1 MRVYQKTSITAVA
14 CIAGT
19 ALLLWIMMSRGAPEK
34 PSSSN
39 PPQQAATFPG
49 PAVPSSQSD
58 WPATQRTDRPLS
70 QLYLQQELA
79 TNLRA
84 FVEQAKRQPEKGGLF
99 LAASTIRICNTLA
112 IHNRDTASARW
123 RAESAAGPAALD
135 AANKLAHRCEGFTQA
150 DLAEADRILQR
161 SDTSD
166 PILTAARTLKE
177 GRNTMTIDQ
186 WRTHLQTLI
195 DSGIPLTGRV
205 MEDSLI
211 AGSALLKAPGSEIL
225 YLNGK
230 PYGGFSPEAL
240 WIATELDAPLYSDV
254 DESNPRNTLSYLTR
268 CALTLDCSVSDPVN
282 AALASNPK
290 VARDEVV
297 RARAAYQAA
306 LQRDGAAALVPPSKR
321 G

>member
-1 MRVYQKTSITAVA
+1 MRVRQKISIAVA
-14 CIAGT
+14 TCIAGT
-19 ALLLWIMMSRGAPEK
+19 ALLLWIITSGTGPEK
-34 PSSSN
+34 PNSSIL
-39 PPQQAATFPG
+39 PQQAATFPA
-49 PAVPSSQSD
+49 PALPSNPSD
-58 WPATQRTDRPLS
+58 WPATHRIDRPLS

-112 IHNRDTASARW
+112 IQNKDTASARW
-123 RAESAAGPAALD
+123 RAESPAGPAALA
-135 AANKLAHRCEGFTQA
+135 AANQLAHRCEGFTQA
-150 DLAEADRILQR
+150 DLAEADRMLQR
-161 SDTSD
+161 SDSSD

-177 GRNTMTIDQ
+177 GRNGMTVDQ
-186 WRTHLQTLI
+186 WRTHLQILI

-211 AGSALLKAPGSEIL
+211 AGSALLKAPRNETL
-225 YLNGK
+225 YLNGQ

-240 WIATELDAPLYSDV
+240 RIATELDAPLYSDV
-254 DESNPRNTLSYLTR
+254 DESNLRNTLSYLTR

-290 VARDEVV
+290 LSRDEVV
-297 RARAAYQAA
+297 RARAAYQVAI
-306 LQRDGAAALVPPSKR
+306 QRDGAAALMPPSKR